1 MGKPPGNPDPVV
13 VLLGTLDTK
22 GPACRY
28 LRDRLREA
36 GVAVV
41 LVDASY
47 RRHAE
52 PGADISGEAV
62 ARAAGT
68 TLEALAGLDR
78 RGAAEPM
85 IRGAA
90 AVVADLHRQGRCH
103 GVLAV
108 GGANGTLLA
117 SGAMAGLP
125 VGLPKIV
132 VSAVGLAGAERFVG
146 TPDVIISPAVGDI
159 RLNRITA
166 RVFDN
171 AAAAMAAMARACAAR
186 PPGAGGPARPLVGL
200 TVFGVTDAA
209 AQRIAA
215 RLEAAGCEVIEFHSN
230 GAGGRTLEE
239 LARRGELDAVLD
251 LTTTE
256 LADEVAG
263 GVWSAGPGRMEAAG
277 AAGLPQVIVPG
288 AVDLVN
294 LWADAVRPEHRARR
308 HYRYN
313 VSNLLM
319 RSSPDENRRLGE
331 LMARKVAAARGPV
344 RVLVP
349 RRGFSRLDRPDGP
362 PTHDADGTPR
372 GPWHDP
378 EADAAFIAALR
389 SGLPPGRVEE
399 LDLHILDPAFADA
412 AADALMALLRR

>member
-1 MGKPPGNPDPVV
+1 MGAAGASGGPVV
-13 VLLGTLDTK
+13 ILLGTLDTK
-22 GPACRY
+22 GPACHS
-28 LRDRLREA
+28 LRDRLRAA
-36 GVAVV
+36 GVEVV

-52 PGADISGEAV
+52 PGADVSAEAV

-68 TLEALAGLDR
+68 TLEGLAGLDR

-146 TPDVIISPAVGDI
+146 APDVAIFPAVGDI
-159 RLNRITA
+159 RPNRITD
-166 RVFDN
+166 RVFEN
-171 AAAAMAAMARACAAR
+171 AAAAMAAMARDYAAR
-186 PPGAGGPARPLVGL
+186 AQGAPRGANPLVGMS
-200 TVFGVTDAA
+200 VFGVTDAA

-215 RLEAAGCEVIEFHSN
+215 RLEAAGYEVIEFHAN

-256 LADEVAG
+256 LADAVAG

-294 LWADAVRPEHRARR
+294 LWPDTIRPEHRSRSL
-308 HYRYN
+308 YRYN

-319 RSSPDENRRLGE
+319 RSNPEENRRLGE

-362 PTHDADGTPR
+362 TTHDAAGSPR

-389 SGLPPGRVEE
+389 AGLPPGRIEE